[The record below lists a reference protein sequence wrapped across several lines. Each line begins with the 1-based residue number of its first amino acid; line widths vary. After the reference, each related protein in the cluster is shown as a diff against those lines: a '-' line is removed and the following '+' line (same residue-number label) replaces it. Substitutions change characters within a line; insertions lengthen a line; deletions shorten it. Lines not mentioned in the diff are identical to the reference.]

1 MVSGRKNTVNLAEDI
16 IPYEINQ
23 IRKKEK

>member
-1 MVSGRKNTVNLAEDI
+1 MVSGRKNTVNLTEDI